1 MCLKHGQGSDKFA
14 NGDSYVG
21 EYRHGKP
28 HGEGQYIW
36 ADGAIYTGSFK
47 EGFKHGQGRWR
58 SDRQTVTN
66 SYEGDYANDVKEGY
80 G

>member
-28 HGEGQYIW
+28 YGEGQYIW
-36 ADGAIYTGSFK
+36 ADGAIYIG
-47 EGFKHGQGRWR
+47 
-58 SDRQTVTN
+58 
-66 SYEGDYANDVKEGY
+66 
-80 G
+80 